1 MATTSP
7 EPQESVAERV
17 AGGML
22 PRVLNTFDMVAI
34 FVSIVLFITNA
45 AVIQSAGPA
54 AFGWWIIGF
63 LAFLIP
69 GAIVTGQLGRMF
81 PGEGSIYLWT
91 QKAFGPFWGFF
102 AGFCAW
108 WPGVLVMVATGTVV
122 LSYLGYVFPS
132 TIGAASV
139 QVQGVIIIAF
149 IVLSAV
155 LANQRFRLTQNVV
168 NAVCILYGIAIGLVV
183 LAGIVHLA
191 GGLSPETN
199 PTDLSAW
206 APSSDTG
213 INLANW
219 SFFGVVVL
227 ALLGVEV
234 PLNMGVEIKNE
245 RSITRYLVWGSLAV
259 MLAYVLATWAVMVT
273 VPAADGQSAQ
283 VTALATAVGTAL
295 TGWLGKLVAILFAAF
310 FLFITVVYNFSF
322 ARLVFVS
329 GLDQKLPSA
338 MAKVNKHKVPSNAV
352 WVQTVI
358 ASLFALVAF
367 VVMPSMGVGGGKPI
381 DIQTKAYDVLQAA
394 VTVIWC
400 ISMVVLFVDVVII
413 IRRFLPRYEE
423 TKLARPAVFYTCAV
437 IGGVSAFV
445 AVIATLSGSWTPL
458 ITNDSGSL
466 SIGGAQIAYGTLVL
480 PRRRHSRGVAR
491 SSRSPS
497 TTSAGPHRRG
507 RRKALTRPSATGR
520 SAGGRFELRPY
531 GQRSRPC
538 GRAGS
543 QRSGLHASQ
552 RDAGDPVCCAGT
564 RPRQIETGNARL
576 RAGTPHEPLI
586 RCGRNAIGGAAAVAQ
601 ALLPSQRAGGLL
613 ECDRIAQPGNC
624 PLRHRKQR
632 IAELGLAACVGG
644 AATPEIMAC
653 RCDAHHLQV
662 GLPRAAQPRILRILQ
677 ARRGD
682 VRTADP
688 QFAPRTRGVQSV
700 DVIVAV
706 HAPVVVAD
714 TLGAK
719 VAVEHQIVDE

>member
-1 MATTSP
+1 MTATTPDQP
-7 EPQESVAERV
+7 EEFVSERV

-69 GAIVTGQLGRMF
+69 GAVVTGQLGRMF

-139 QVQGVIIIAF
+139 QWQGVLIIGF

-155 LANQRFRLTQNVV
+155 VANQRFRLTQNVV
-168 NAVCILYGIAIGLVV
+168 NVVCVLYALAIGLVV
-183 LAGIVHLA
+183 LAGVVHV
-191 GGLSPETN
+191 LSGAAPATD
-199 PTDLSAW
+199 PTDWSAW
-206 APSSDTG
+206 APSADTG
-213 INLANW
+213 INLTNW
-219 SFFGVVVL
+219 SFFGLVVL

-259 MLAYVLATWAVMVT
+259 MLAYLLATWAVMVT

-283 VTALATAVGTAL
+283 VTALASAVGATLA
-295 TGWLGKLVAILFAAF
+295 GWLGKVVAILLAAF

-329 GLDQKLPSA
+329 GLDQKLPAA

-352 WVQTVI
+352 WAQTVI
-358 ASLFALVAF
+358 ASLFALLAF
-367 VVMPSMGVGGGKPI
+367 IVLPSIGVGGGAPI
-381 DIQTKAYDVLQAA
+381 ETQTKAYDVLQAA

-437 IGGVSAFV
+437 IGGLSGVV

-458 ITNDSGSL
+458 ISNDSGTISVA
-466 SIGGAQIAYGTLVL
+466 GAEIAYGTWFYLVGGL
-480 PRRRHSRGVAR
+480 AVLSLLVAVGIYFIGKA
-491 SSRSPS
+491 
-497 TTSAGPHRRG
+497 TSA
-507 RRKALTRPSATGR
+507 
-520 SAGGRFELRPY
+520 
-531 GQRSRPC
+531 
-538 GRAGS
+538 RA
-543 QRSGLHASQ
+543 A
-552 RDAGDPVCCAGT
+552 
-564 RPRQIETGNARL
+564 
-576 RAGTPHEPLI
+576 
-586 RCGRNAIGGAAAVAQ
+586 GAAEPSVAQ
-601 ALLPSQRAGGLL
+601 R
-613 ECDRIAQPGNC
+613 N
-624 PLRHRKQR
+624 
-632 IAELGLAACVGG
+632 
-644 AATPEIMAC
+644 
-653 RCDAHHLQV
+653 
-662 GLPRAAQPRILRILQ
+662 
-677 ARRGD
+677 
-682 VRTADP
+682 
-688 QFAPRTRGVQSV
+688 
-700 DVIVAV
+700 
-706 HAPVVVAD
+706 
-714 TLGAK
+714 
-719 VAVEHQIVDE
+719 

>member
-7 EPQESVAERV
+7 EPQESIAERV

-63 LAFLIP
+63 VAFLIP

-122 LSYLGYVFPS
+122 LSYLGYVFPT

-139 QVQGVIIIAF
+139 QLQGVIIIAF

-155 LANQRFRLTQNVV
+155 LATQRFRLTQNVV
-168 NAVCILYGIAIGLVV
+168 NVVCVLYAVAIGLVV
-183 LAGIVHLA
+183 IAGVVHLA
-191 GGLSPETN
+191 GGVAPETN
-199 PTDLSAW
+199 PTDWSAW
-206 APSSDTG
+206 APSSETG

-234 PLNMGVEIKNE
+234 PLNMGVEIKEE

-259 MLAYVLATWAVMVT
+259 MAAYVLATWAVMVT
-273 VPAADGQSAQ
+273 VPAADGESAQ

-295 TGWLGKLVAILFAAF
+295 AGWVGKIVAILFAAF

-352 WVQTVI
+352 WAQTVS
-358 ASLFALVAF
+358 ASVFALVAF
-367 VVMPSMGVGGGKPI
+367 VVLPSIGFGGGKPI
-381 DIQTKAYDVLQAA
+381 DIQTKVYDVLQAA

-437 IGGVSAFV
+437 IGGLSALV

-458 ITNDSGSL
+458 IANDSGSV
-466 SIGGAQIAYGTLVL
+466 SIGGAHIAYGVWFYLVAGIAAL
-480 PRRRHSRGVAR
+480 SLLVAV
-491 SSRSPS
+491 
-497 TTSAGPHRRG
+497 GIY
-507 RRKALTRPSATGR
+507 
-520 SAGGRFELRPY
+520 FV
-531 GQRSRPC
+531 
-538 GRAGS
+538 GRATS
-543 QRSGLHASQ
+543 RASLH
-552 RDAGDPVCCAGT
+552 
-564 RPRQIETGNARL
+564 
-576 RAGTPHEPLI
+576 
-586 RCGRNAIGGAAAVAQ
+586 
-601 ALLPSQRAGGLL
+601 
-613 ECDRIAQPGNC
+613 
-624 PLRHRKQR
+624 
-632 IAELGLAACVGG
+632 
-644 AATPEIMAC
+644 
-653 RCDAHHLQV
+653 HH
-662 GLPRAAQPRILRILQ
+662 AM
-677 ARRGD
+677 
-682 VRTADP
+682 
-688 QFAPRTRGVQSV
+688 
-700 DVIVAV
+700 
-706 HAPVVVAD
+706 H
-714 TLGAK
+714 
-719 VAVEHQIVDE
+719 

>member
-7 EPQESVAERV
+7 EPQESIAERV

-22 PRVLNTFDMVAI
+22 PRVLNSFDMVAI

-63 LAFLIP
+63 IAFLIP

-139 QVQGVIIIAF
+139 QLQGGIIIAF

-168 NAVCILYGIAIGLVV
+168 NIVCVLYAVAIALVV
-183 LAGIVHLA
+183 IAGIVHLA
-191 GGLSPETN
+191 GGVAPETN
-199 PTDLSAW
+199 PTDWSAW
-206 APSSDTG
+206 SPSSETG

-234 PLNMGVEIKNE
+234 PLNMGVEIKEE

-283 VTALATAVGTAL
+283 VTALATAAGVAL
-295 TGWLGKLVAILFAAF
+295 AGWIGKVVALLLAAF

-329 GLDQKLPSA
+329 GLDQKLPAA

-352 WVQTVI
+352 WAQTVI
-358 ASLFALVAF
+358 AALFALVAF
-367 VVMPSMGVGGGKPI
+367 VVLPSVGFGGGKPI
-381 DIQTKAYDVLQAA
+381 DIQTKVYDVLQAA

-437 IGGVSAFV
+437 IGGLSALV

-458 ITNDSGSL
+458 VANDSGSV
-466 SIGGAQIAYGTLVL
+466 SIGGAHIAYGVWFYLVAGIAAL
-480 PRRRHSRGVAR
+480 SLLVAVGIYFLGR
-491 SSRSPS
+491 A
-497 TTSAGPHRRG
+497 TSAR
-507 RRKALTRPSATGR
+507 TT
-520 SAGGRFELRPY
+520 
-531 GQRSRPC
+531 
-538 GRAGS
+538 
-543 QRSGLHASQ
+543 
-552 RDAGDPVCCAGT
+552 
-564 RPRQIETGNARL
+564 
-576 RAGTPHEPLI
+576 TP
-586 RCGRNAIGGAAAVAQ
+586 
-601 ALLPSQRAGGLL
+601 
-613 ECDRIAQPGNC
+613 
-624 PLRHRKQR
+624 
-632 IAELGLAACVGG
+632 
-644 AATPEIMAC
+644 
-653 RCDAHHLQV
+653 
-662 GLPRAAQPRILRILQ
+662 
-677 ARRGD
+677 
-682 VRTADP
+682 
-688 QFAPRTRGVQSV
+688 
-700 DVIVAV
+700 
-706 HAPVVVAD
+706 
-714 TLGAK
+714 
-719 VAVEHQIVDE
+719 